1 VAPAATSLRRVALSV
16 LATVAAICIVAA
28 GPAAAGSTA
37 TPTTSCPSAPEHPFL
52 RWLDPATYTIAPNG
66 DFEGSS
72 GWQLFGGARVVSGN
86 EPFKVHRSTDAKSLS
101 IPAGASAVST
111 TFCVGLGE
119 PTLRFFAVGG
129 SLLSMLKVEVLY
141 QTPLGTKSQTV
152 GLVPRM
158 GAWAPTL
165 PTPMIGNVLG
175 LTSLDGLT
183 TTVQLRFTALGSAGW
198 KIDDLYVDPWKV
210 T

>member
-1 VAPAATSLRRVALSV
+1 MLFV

-37 TPTTSCPSAPEHPFL
+37 TPTTSCPSAPERPFL
-52 RWLDPATYTIAPNG
+52 PWLDPAMYTIAPNG

-72 GWQLFGGARVVSGN
+72 GWHLSGGAKLVSGN

-101 IPAGASAVST
+101 IPAGGSALSAR
-111 TFCVGLGE
+111 FCVGFGE

-129 SLLSMLKVEVLY
+129 SSTSMLKVEVLY
-141 QTPLGTKSQTV
+141 PTPLGTMSQTV

-158 GAWAPTL
+158 GAWAPTVQ
-165 PTPMIGNVLG
+165 TPLIGNLLG
-175 LTSLDGLT
+175 LGSLDGLT

-198 KIDDLYVDPWKV
+198 KIDDVYVDPWKV